1 MMIDLI
7 RPYPG
12 EDEVSFIKR
21 KAYFIR
27 VIQPRLE
34 YSNKRL
40 DDKKNHLTPI
50 TVAEK
55 EEIDGFWNEFLGLD
69 IREKIVDYRYYDFFK
84 SIKSDGEKVS
94 QYVNNYFYAF
104 IDEYY
109 TNPQHTNPCDDKNL
123 YDLYFQDVNRPQ
135 TVFRK
140 LRNLY
145 LDENY
150 LEITQEEALNRAK
163 GCEEVI
169 LKVGKF
175 AYGGKSLLFWKSTD
189 AEERELMEFLQN
201 NDNIVC
207 QKVLKQ
213 HSELSRLN
221 PTSVNTLRIMT
232 LFFDGQVYVPSA
244 ILRMGIND
252 SRVDNGSQGGIVCGI
267 RENGQLKNFARDLSG
282 NFYPTHPGGTS
293 FESVV
298 IPHFSECID
307 LVTTLAKR
315 FVAVT
320 RSISWDLAIGEDGHP
335 VLIESNLS
343 GGGLDVH
350 QVCNGPLYGD
360 MTHDVVAE
368 VFKNSYTLKS
378 IIISLS

>member
-50 TVAEK
+50 SAAER
-55 EEIDGFWNEFLGLD
+55 EEISEFWGEFLSTDMRG
-69 IREKIVDYRYYDFFK
+69 KFVDDRYYDFFK
-84 SIKSDGEKVS
+84 HIKNDGEQVS

-109 TNPQHTNPCDDKNL
+109 TNPQRTDPCDDKNL
-123 YDLYFQDVNRPQ
+123 YDLYFQDVKRPQ

-140 LRNLY
+140 LRNIY

-150 LEITQEEALNRAK
+150 QEISQQEAVKRARD
-163 GCEEVI
+163 CEEVV
-169 LKVGKF
+169 LKIGRF
-175 AYGGKSLLFWKSTD
+175 AYGGKSLLFWKSSE
-189 AEERELMEFLQN
+189 AEEQELVDFLQH

-207 QKVLKQ
+207 QRVIKQ
-213 HSELSRLN
+213 HAELSRLN
-221 PTSVNTLRIMT
+221 PTSVNTVRIMT
-232 LFFDGQVYVPSA
+232 LHFDGQIHVPSS
-244 ILRMGIND
+244 ILRMGVNE

-267 RENGQLKNFARDLSG
+267 QENGQLKSFARDLSG
-282 NFYPTHPGGTS
+282 NTYLQHPGGTR

-298 IPHFSECID
+298 IPNFNECID
-307 LVTTLAKR
+307 MVTMLAKR
-315 FVAVT
+315 FVAIT

-335 VLIESNLS
+335 ILLESNLS

-360 MTHDVVAE
+360 MTHDVIAE

-378 IIISLS
+378 IIKSL